1 MVEPAHPDGWM
12 WVEGIAANNE
22 LLLSDAQQR
31 HHYAADSEFSS
42 NGPFICFRGVVVS
55 DCTHRRLRSEKNS
68 ES

>member
-31 HHYAADSEFSS
+31 HH
-42 NGPFICFRGVVVS
+42 
-55 DCTHRRLRSEKNS
+55 
-68 ES
+68 